1 MRSSM
6 HRLLAASRLLIVPAI
21 LGCFVLAVTLLCY
34 GALASVQVAWDT
46 MRGSY
51 ALGAD
56 AKNGKKLLLVCVE
69 LVDLFL
75 LATVFLI
82 TALGLYELF
91 IDDTIPV
98 PGWLKIDSLDDL
110 KAKLISV
117 VVTILGVVFLGYAV
131 SWNGQS
137 NLLGA
142 GAAIA
147 LVIAAL
153 TYFSSKK

>member
-1 MRSSM
+1 M
-6 HRLLAASRLLIVPAI
+6 HRLLNASRLLIVPAV
-21 LGCFVLAVTLLCY
+21 LGCFVLAIVLLLY
-34 GALASVQVAWDT
+34 GVGQSFEVAWDVLN
-46 MRGSY
+46 GKY
-51 ALGAD
+51 ALQAD
-56 AKNGKKLLLVCVE
+56 AKVGKKLLLRCVE

-98 PGWLKIDSLDDL
+98 PAWLKINSLDDL

-131 SWNGQS
+131 SWDGQS
-137 NLLGA
+137 DLLQA
-142 GAAIA
+142 GGGIA

-153 TYFSSKK
+153 TYFTSKK